1 MDSLA
6 KLYPD
11 LTAEGEGQQPE
22 NQGDKRMIVLSH
34 LKSTNF
40 DMISKMGTLI
50 DLTKKVIKKMRL
62 QT

>member
-11 LTAEGEGQQPE
+11 LTAEGEGHQPE

-40 DMISKMGTLI
+40 DMISKCTLI